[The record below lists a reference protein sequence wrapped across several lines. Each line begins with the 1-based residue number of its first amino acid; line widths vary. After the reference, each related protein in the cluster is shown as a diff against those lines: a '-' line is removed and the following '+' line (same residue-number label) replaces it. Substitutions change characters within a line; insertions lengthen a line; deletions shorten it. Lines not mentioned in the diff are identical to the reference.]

1 MTSMRDGG
9 FDSEAVPAVVI
20 TSKGMATQNL
30 SIREAL
36 RLVKSDLTKV
46 FYLVRL
52 SLHQQVFGLT
62 LGHFWHLLEPALEA
76 CCYYILIAVVFKA
89 AGHDASFAFFF
100 ASVTLWK
107 SHAALVVAGPTFFVA
122 RATQYIQ
129 SSLPLRM
136 AYLEMIAGEFLLF
149 LIRLLMLGGFL
160 LAAGVP
166 LAWTWVLVIPIAIVM
181 FTFSAALAVWLSI
194 FGLVFRDL
202 GKFVGHAVWFWWY
215 LSPGLYSI
223 SRVPDWA
230 EPFYSLNPFA
240 AILPALH
247 SALLVGAVP
256 ENTVGLGIVW
266 LASLVGLFVGGK
278 LVKRSAYQL
287 YRDL

>member
-1 MTSMRDGG
+1 IGNGG
-9 FDSEAVPAVVI
+9 FGPEVRPKFVI
-20 TSKGMATQNL
+20 TPKGVTSPSL
-30 SIREAL
+30 SIEEGF
-36 RLVKSDLTKV
+36 RLVKNDIIKV

-107 SHAALVVAGPTFFVA
+107 SHAALVVSGPTFFVA

-149 LIRLLMLGGFL
+149 LIRLLMLSGFL
-160 LAAGVP
+160 LVAGVP
-166 LAWTWVLVIPIAIVM
+166 LAWTWALVIPIAIVM
-181 FTFSAALAVWLSI
+181 FTFSSALAVWLSI

-230 EPFYSLNPFA
+230 EP
-240 AILPALH
+240 
-247 SALLVGAVP
+247 
-256 ENTVGLGIVW
+256 
-266 LASLVGLFVGGK
+266 
-278 LVKRSAYQL
+278 
-287 YRDL
+287 